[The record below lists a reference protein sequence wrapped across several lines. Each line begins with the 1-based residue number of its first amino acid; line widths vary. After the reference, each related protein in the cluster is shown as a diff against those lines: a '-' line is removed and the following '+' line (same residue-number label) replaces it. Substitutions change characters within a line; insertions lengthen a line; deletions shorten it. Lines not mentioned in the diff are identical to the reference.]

1 MIQKIK
7 EGDLVLDKSSLV
19 PYLRDMISDYLNKE
33 NDIKKLSSI
42 LKMLV
47 GKEIKTRGKRYVITK
62 EAVIE
67 ACERKRRG

>member
-1 MIQKIK
+1 
-7 EGDLVLDKSSLV
+7 
-19 PYLRDMISDYLNKE
+19 MISDYLNKE